1 MSTELPSSP
10 VRGRPRCFN
19 LEEALDRSLLLF
31 WEKGFKN
38 TSLDE
43 IAEAVGV
50 KKPSLYAAF
59 GDKEM
64 LFRKVLQRYSGKL
77 SEPVQA
83 LDRYD
88 DIREA
93 INAFIEL
100 GIAAGCGNGHPRGCL
115 LASAFADS
123 TLLPPNLAKEIKGLI
138 NQADEAVAQRLKKA
152 VRDGQLPSDFDVKGA
167 AKFLITLMH
176 GVALRLRAGESH
188 ADLQRVKNVALRCL
202 AGQTEIKSHA
212 KQTSPRRPILLRRPR
227 PQRRKG

>member
-1 MSTELPSSP
+1 MSTEIPSSP
-10 VRGRPRCFN
+10 VRGRPRCFD
-19 LEEALDRSLLLF
+19 LEEGLDPPLLLF
-31 WEKGFKN
+31 WEKGFQN

-50 KKPSLYAAF
+50 RKPSLYAAF

-64 LFRKVLQRYSGKL
+64 LFRKVLQRYSSKL

-93 INAFIEL
+93 IDAFIEL
-100 GIAAGCGNGHPRGCL
+100 GIVGGCSKGHPRGCL

-123 TLLPPNLAKEIKGLI
+123 TLLPPDLVKVIKALV
-138 NQADEAVAQRLKKA
+138 NQADQAVAQRLKKA
-152 VRDGQLPSDFDVKGA
+152 VHDGQLPADFDVKGT

-176 GVALRLRAGESH
+176 GIALRVRAGESR
-188 ADLQRVKNVALRCL
+188 AALRRTKKAALRCL
-202 AGQTEIKSHA
+202 G
-212 KQTSPRRPILLRRPR
+212 
-227 PQRRKG
+227 

>member
-1 MSTELPSSP
+1 MSTESPSAP
-10 VRGRPRCFN
+10 ARGRPRCFD

-31 WEKGFKN
+31 WEKGFQK

-64 LFRKVLQRYSGKL
+64 LFRKVLQRYSAKL
-77 SEPVQA
+77 SEPIQA

-88 DIREA
+88 DIRDA
-93 INAFIEL
+93 IEAFIEL
-100 GIAAGCGNGHPRGCL
+100 GITAGCGQGHPRGCL

-123 TLLPPNLAKEIKGLI
+123 SGLPVNLAEEIKALI
-138 NQADEAVAQRLKKA
+138 NQADQTVAQRLKQA
-152 VRDGQLPSDFDVKGA
+152 IRDGQLPADFDAKGT

-176 GVALRLRAGESH
+176 GIALRIRAGESR
-188 ADLQRVKNVALRCL
+188 ADLRKVKKAALRSL
-202 AGQTEIKSHA
+202 G
-212 KQTSPRRPILLRRPR
+212 
-227 PQRRKG
+227 

>member
-1 MSTELPSSP
+1 MSTERQSCPA
-10 VRGRPRCFN
+10 RGRPRCFD

-31 WEKGFKN
+31 WEKGFQN

-77 SEPVQA
+77 SEPIQA

-88 DIREA
+88 DIRQA
-93 INAFIEL
+93 IDAFIEL
-100 GIAAGCGNGHPRGCL
+100 GIAGGCSQGHPRGCL

-123 TLLPPNLAKEIKGLI
+123 TLLPPNLAKEIKALV
-138 NQADEAVAQRLKKA
+138 NQADEAVAERLKRA
-152 VRDGQLPSDFDVKGA
+152 VLDGQLPADFDVKGT

-176 GVALRLRAGESH
+176 GIALRVRAGESR
-188 ADLQRVKNVALRCL
+188 AALRRTKNAALRCL
-202 AGQTEIKSHA
+202 G
-212 KQTSPRRPILLRRPR
+212 
-227 PQRRKG
+227 

>member
-1 MSTELPSSP
+1 MSTEISSSP
-10 VRGRPRCFN
+10 ARGRPRCFD

-31 WEKGFKN
+31 WEKGLQN

-64 LFRKVLQRYSGKL
+64 LFRKVLQRYSSKL
-77 SEPVQA
+77 SEPIQA
-83 LDRYD
+83 LQRYA

-93 INAFIEL
+93 IDAFIEL
-100 GIAAGCGNGHPRGCL
+100 GIAGGCSQGHPRGCL

-123 TLLPPNLAKEIKGLI
+123 TLLPPNLAKEIKALV
-138 NQADEAVAQRLKKA
+138 NQADQAVAQRLKRA
-152 VRDGQLPSDFDVKGA
+152 VRDGQLPADFDVKGT

-176 GVALRLRAGESH
+176 GVALRVRAGESR
-188 ADLQRVKNVALRCL
+188 ADLRRTKNAALRCL
-202 AGQTEIKSHA
+202 G
-212 KQTSPRRPILLRRPR
+212 
-227 PQRRKG
+227 

>member
-1 MSTELPSSP
+1 MSTEIPSSP

-31 WEKGFKN
+31 WEKGFRN

-64 LFRKVLQRYSGKL
+64 LFRKVLQRYSSKL
-77 SEPVQA
+77 SEPVQV
-83 LDRYD
+83 LDRYSN
-88 DIREA
+88 IREA
-93 INAFIEL
+93 IDVFIEL
-100 GIAAGCGNGHPRGCL
+100 GIAGGCGKGHPRGCL

-123 TLLPPNLAKEIKGLI
+123 TLLPPNLAKEIKALV
-138 NQADEAVAQRLKKA
+138 NQADQAVAQRLKKA
-152 VRDGQLPSDFDVKGA
+152 VRDGQLPADFDVKGT

-176 GVALRLRAGESH
+176 GVALRLRAGESR
-188 ADLQRVKNVALRCL
+188 AALRRTKKAALRCL
-202 AGQTEIKSHA
+202 G
-212 KQTSPRRPILLRRPR
+212 
-227 PQRRKG
+227 

>member
-1 MSTELPSSP
+1 MSTEGQSCSA
-10 VRGRPRCFN
+10 RGRPRCFN

-31 WEKGFKN
+31 WQKGFQN

-64 LFRKVLQRYSGKL
+64 LFRKVLQRYSCKL

-83 LDRYD
+83 LNRYD
-88 DIREA
+88 DIRVA

-100 GIAAGCGNGHPRGCL
+100 GIAAGCSNGRPRGCL

-123 TLLPPNLAKEIKGLI
+123 TLLPPNLAKEIKALVD
-138 NQADEAVAQRLKKA
+138 QADQAVAQRLKKA
-152 VRDGQLPSDFDVKGA
+152 VRDRQLPADFDVKGT

-176 GVALRLRAGESH
+176 GVALRARSGENR
-188 ADLQRVKNVALRCL
+188 ADLQRIKKVALCCL
-202 AGQTEIKSHA
+202 GQ
-212 KQTSPRRPILLRRPR
+212 
-227 PQRRKG
+227 

>member
-1 MSTELPSSP
+1 MSTERQSCPA
-10 VRGRPRCFN
+10 RGRPRCFD

-31 WEKGFKN
+31 WEKGFQN

-77 SEPVQA
+77 SEPIQA

-93 INAFIEL
+93 IDAFIEL
-100 GIAAGCGNGHPRGCL
+100 GIAGGCSKGHPRGCL

-123 TLLPPNLAKEIKGLI
+123 TLLPANLAKEIKALV
-138 NQADEAVAQRLKKA
+138 NQAEEAVAGRLKKA
-152 VRDGQLPSDFDVKGA
+152 VRDGQLPGDFDVKGTS
-167 AKFLITLMH
+167 KFLITLMH
-176 GVALRLRAGESH
+176 GIALRMRAGESR
-188 ADLQRVKNVALRCL
+188 AALRRTKNAALRCL
-202 AGQTEIKSHA
+202 G
-212 KQTSPRRPILLRRPR
+212 
-227 PQRRKG
+227 

>member
-1 MSTELPSSP
+1 MSTENLSAP

-19 LEEALDRSLLLF
+19 LEEALDRSMLLF
-31 WEKGFKN
+31 WEKGFQK

-59 GDKEM
+59 GDKAT
-64 LFRKVLQRYSGKL
+64 LFRKVLQRYSDKL

-93 INAFIEL
+93 IDAFIEL
-100 GIAAGCGNGHPRGCL
+100 GITAGCSQGHPRGCL

-123 TLLPPNLAKEIKGLI
+123 CGLPTNLAKEIKALI
-138 NQADEAVAQRLKKA
+138 NQADQAVAQRLKKA
-152 VRDGQLPSDFDVKGA
+152 VRDGQLPIDFDSKGTA
-167 AKFLITLMH
+167 RFLITLMH
-176 GVALRLRAGESH
+176 GIALRIRAGESR
-188 ADLQRVKNVALRCL
+188 ADLRKIKKAALRCL
-202 AGQTEIKSHA
+202 E
-212 KQTSPRRPILLRRPR
+212 
-227 PQRRKG
+227 

>member
-1 MSTELPSSP
+1 MSTESKAPQA
-10 VRGRPRCFN
+10 RGRPRCFD
-19 LEEALDRSLLLF
+19 LEEALERSLLLF
-31 WEKGFKN
+31 WQKGFQN

-77 SEPVQA
+77 CEPVQA

-100 GIAAGCGNGHPRGCL
+100 GIASGCSAGHPRGCL

-123 TLLPPNLAKEIKGLI
+123 TLLPSNLAREIKALV
-138 NQADEAVAQRLKKA
+138 NQADQAVAQRLKKA
-152 VRDGQLPSDFDVKGA
+152 IRDGQLPPDFDVKGT
-167 AKFLITLMH
+167 AKFLITVMH
-176 GVALRLRAGESH
+176 GIALRIRAGESR
-188 ADLQRVKNVALRCL
+188 ADLQRVKKAALRCL
-202 AGQTEIKSHA
+202 G
-212 KQTSPRRPILLRRPR
+212 
-227 PQRRKG
+227 G

>member
-1 MSTELPSSP
+1 MSTERQSSP
-10 VRGRPRCFN
+10 ARGRPRCFN
-19 LEEALDRSLLLF
+19 LDEALDRSLLLF
-31 WEKGFKN
+31 WQKGFQN

-64 LFRKVLQRYSGKL
+64 LFQKVLQRYACKL

-83 LDRYD
+83 LNRYD
-88 DIREA
+88 DVREA

-100 GIAAGCGNGHPRGCL
+100 GIAAGCSNGRPRGCL

-123 TLLPPNLAKEIKGLI
+123 TLLSPNLAKEIKALV
-138 NQADEAVAQRLKKA
+138 NQVDQAVAQRLKKA
-152 VRDGQLPSDFDVKGA
+152 VRDRQLPADFDVKGT

-176 GVALRLRAGESH
+176 GVALRSRAGENR
-188 ADLQRVKNVALRCL
+188 ADLERIKKAALCCL
-202 AGQTEIKSHA
+202 G
-212 KQTSPRRPILLRRPR
+212 
-227 PQRRKG
+227 